1 MTPSNELVQQMRAA
15 AEKATKV
22 APAEWGIDTERQ
34 DGAPGRYDE
43 FAMFDNL
50 GRRMFGTENSDANF
64 GEIRD
69 DFDEDGGS
77 AWNEPSRLVMKH
89 VEAAQPD
96 NVLALIAALEA
107 ANARADAAEAKVGRL
122 TEALKDAIDG
132 YEQYAIPYP
141 HANHQDEKDVA
152 RLRAALAS
160 EAS

>member
-1 MTPSNELVQQMRAA
+1 MNTPEELVQQMREYADLYR
-15 AEKATKV
+15 V
-22 APAEWGIDTERQ
+22 AGNPENRARELLDA
-34 DGAPGRYDE
+34 GA
-43 FAMFDNL
+43 
-50 GRRMFGTENSDANF
+50 
-64 GEIRD
+64 
-69 DFDEDGGS
+69 
-77 AWNEPSRLVMKH
+77 
-89 VEAAQPD
+89 
-96 NVLALIAALEA
+96 AALEA